1 MQGRVDLK
9 FRIHG
14 DKQAGTLYFTSIR
27 PKQEGAWRIG
37 ELILPSGHCGADGS
51 PIQGYHRFER
61 DDSVGG
67 QGIDD
72 TRIEYQIRGDLT
84 TCKSLLR

>member
-1 MQGRVDLK
+1 MFYRIRFQYVKDSDSDQQINNMQGRVDLK

-37 ELILPSGHCGADGS
+37 KLILHLRPFETNISA
-51 PIQGYHRFER
+51 IQGHYRF
-61 DDSVGG
+61 
-67 QGIDD
+67 
-72 TRIEYQIRGDLT
+72 
-84 TCKSLLR
+84 

>member
-1 MQGRVDLK
+1 MDRDSADLQINNMQGRVDLK

-37 ELILPSGHCGADGS
+37 
-51 PIQGYHRFER
+51 
-61 DDSVGG
+61 
-67 QGIDD
+67 
-72 TRIEYQIRGDLT
+72 T
-84 TCKSLLR
+84 LR

>member
-37 ELILPSGHCGADGS
+37 ELECLFSMIGS
-51 PIQGYHRFER
+51 
-61 DDSVGG
+61 
-67 QGIDD
+67 
-72 TRIEYQIRGDLT
+72 
-84 TCKSLLR
+84 

>member
-37 ELILPSGHCGADGS
+37 ELDPYFCHHLKLTAVRYKVITDSNETILLEDK
-51 PIQGYHRFER
+51 
-61 DDSVGG
+61 V
-67 QGIDD
+67 
-72 TRIEYQIRGDLT
+72 
-84 TCKSLLR
+84 

>member
-1 MQGRVDLK
+1 MDRGSADDQINNMQGRVDLK

-37 ELILPSGHCGADGS
+37 KPS
-51 PIQGYHRFER
+51 
-61 DDSVGG
+61 
-67 QGIDD
+67 
-72 TRIEYQIRGDLT
+72 
-84 TCKSLLR
+84 

>member
-37 ELILPSGHCGADGS
+37 ELDLV
-51 PIQGYHRFER
+51 RLR
-61 DDSVGG
+61 
-67 QGIDD
+67 
-72 TRIEYQIRGDLT
+72 DLT
-84 TCKSLLR
+84 LIVVRYKVITDSNETILLEDKV

>member
-14 DKQAGTLYFTSIR
+14 DKQAATLYFTSIR

-37 ELILPSGHCGADGS
+37 E
-51 PIQGYHRFER
+51 R
-61 DDSVGG
+61 DLV
-67 QGIDD
+67 
-72 TRIEYQIRGDLT
+72 RLRDLT
-84 TCKSLLR
+84 LIVVRYKVITDSNETILLEDKV

>member
-14 DKQAGTLYFTSIR
+14 DREAGTLYFTSIR

-37 ELILPSGHCGADGS
+37 MLDECFFVAGS
-51 PIQGYHRFER
+51 VLMVSEVQGYH
-61 DDSVGG
+61 
-67 QGIDD
+67 
-72 TRIEYQIRGDLT
+72 
-84 TCKSLLR
+84 